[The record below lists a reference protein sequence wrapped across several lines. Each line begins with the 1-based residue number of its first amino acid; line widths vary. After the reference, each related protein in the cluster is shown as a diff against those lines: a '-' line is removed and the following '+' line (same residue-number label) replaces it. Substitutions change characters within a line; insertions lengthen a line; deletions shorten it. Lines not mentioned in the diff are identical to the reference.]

1 MYQGLLSFDELKK
14 RKALIESGVLEE
26 SAQDKAARA
35 LKADAVLAA
44 KEDKA
49 RLDRLEAKKR
59 KTEQEATGNK
69 DASALSKK
77 ELKKKKAAVLSFT
90 ADDEDQD

>member
-14 RKALIESGVLEE
+14 RKALIESGALEE

-49 RLDRLEAKKR
+49 RLERLEAQKR

-69 DASALSKK
+69 DAKK
-77 ELKKKKAAVLSFT
+77 EPKKKKAAVLSFT